1 MHFWGHYIM
10 NLLENMDH
18 ELWESKNVIY
28 CYTNK
33 INGKRYVG
41 QTIQKLRKRHGQHL
55 SGKQLIDKKLKQYGV
70 ENFKLEVLHLADIY
84 SIDMLE
90 KHYIICLNT
99 IVKNGEGYNIS
110 SGGSNGNVWINKTDE
125 EIEEIKRKMSEA
137 KKGKYIGENNH
148 SFGKRKSEETRRK
161 LSENLKGK
169 FIGENN
175 PFFGRKHSEEAKRK
189 MSEAKKGKYIGENHP
204 NYGKKH
210 SEETRRKMS
219 ENLKGRF
226 IGENSPNYGK
236 KFSEEVKRKMSE
248 AKKGKYMGENNYKS
262 IPIVGV
268 GIDNMLVYKCIREAK
283 KDGFNNNAISRCCNG
298 KQLSYKGY
306 KWYHKE
312 DYDKLSKEDVNIIQ
326 QRLEKEIKSKTS
338 IKNIVAISIKDG
350 KILFFENSKQAITKG
365 FDYSHIHKCCRG
377 ETKTHKGYM
386 WYYKE
391 DYDRLSEED
400 IDIIRQRLKEKIK
413 IENEFQSIV
422 AVSIKDGKVLFFE
435 NTKQIAKENFRSGD
449 IYRCCRKE
457 RVTHKGYK
465 WYYKED
471 YDKMIKETD

>member
-1 MHFWGHYIM
+1 M

-41 QTIQKLRKRHGQHL
+41 QTIQKLKKRHGQHL

-70 ENFKLEVLHLADIY
+70 ENFKLEVLHLADMY

-99 IVKNGEGYNIS
+99 IVKNGEGYNIA
-110 SGGSNGNVWINKTDE
+110 SGGSNGNSLAGKTNE
-125 EIEEIKRKMSEA
+125 EMEEFKRKISEA
-137 KKGKYIGENNH
+137 KKGKYMGENSPNY
-148 SFGKRKSEETRRK
+148 GKKM
-161 LSENLKGK
+161 
-169 FIGENN
+169 
-175 PFFGRKHSEEAKRK
+175 SEEAKRK
-189 MSEAKKGKYIGENHP
+189 MIETLKGKYT
-204 NYGKKH
+204 GK
-210 SEETRRKMS
+210 
-219 ENLKGRF
+219 
-226 IGENSPNYGK
+226 NSPNYGK
-236 KFSEEVKRKMSE
+236 KFSEEVKRKISE

-471 YDKMIKETD
+471 YDKMIAETD

>member
-1 MHFWGHYIM
+1 M

-18 ELWESKNVIY
+18 ERWESKNVIY

-110 SGGSNGNVWINKTDE
+110 SGGSNGNSLAGKTNE
-125 EIEEIKRKMSEA
+125 EIEEFKRK
-137 KKGKYIGENNH
+137 I
-148 SFGKRKSEETRRK
+148 
-161 LSENLKGK
+161 
-169 FIGENN
+169 
-175 PFFGRKHSEEAKRK
+175 
-189 MSEAKKGKYIGENHP
+189 SEAKKGKYIGENHP

-268 GIDNMLVYKCIREAK
+268 GIDNMLVYNCIREAK

>member
-110 SGGSNGNVWINKTDE
+110 SGGSNGNSLAGKTNE
-125 EIEEIKRKMSEA
+125 EIEEFKRK
-137 KKGKYIGENNH
+137 I
-148 SFGKRKSEETRRK
+148 
-161 LSENLKGK
+161 
-169 FIGENN
+169 
-175 PFFGRKHSEEAKRK
+175 
-189 MSEAKKGKYIGENHP
+189 SEAKKGKYIGENHP

-236 KFSEEVKRKMSE
+236 KFSEEVKRKISE

>member
-18 ELWESKNVIY
+18 ELWESENVIY

-110 SGGSNGNVWINKTDE
+110 SGGSNGNAWINKTDE
-125 EIEEIKRKMSEA
+125 EIEEIKRKMSET

-148 SFGKRKSEETRRK
+148 LFGKRKSEEHKRK
-161 LSENLKGK
+161 ISKTLKEK
-169 FIGENN
+169 FSKEKN
-175 PFFGRKHSEEAKRK
+175 PFFGRKHSEESKRK
-189 MSEAKKGKYIGENHP
+189 ISEAKKGK
-204 NYGKKH
+204 
-210 SEETRRKMS
+210 
-219 ENLKGRF
+219 F

-236 KFSEEVKRKMSE
+236 KFSEEHKRKLSE
-248 AKKGKYMGENNYKS
+248 AKKGKYIGENNPKCT
-262 IPIVGV
+262 PVVGV
-268 GIDNMLVYKCIREAK
+268 GIDNILFYKYIAEAEN
-283 KDGFNNNAISRCCNG
+283 DGFNRNLIP
-298 KQLSYKGY
+298 
-306 KWYHKE
+306 
-312 DYDKLSKEDVNIIQ
+312 
-326 QRLEKEIKSKTS
+326 
-338 IKNIVAISIKDG
+338 
-350 KILFFENSKQAITKG
+350 
-365 FDYSHIHKCCRG
+365 KCCSYYHDP
-377 ETKTHKGYM
+377 EAFLKKYKKPYKLHKGYM

-391 DYDRLSEED
+391 DYDKLEED
-400 IDIIRQRLKEKIK
+400 VNIIIKRLEKEINKAK
-413 IENEFQSIV
+413 TPFKNIV
-422 AVSIKDGKVLFFE
+422 AASINNGDILFFE
-435 NTKQIAKENFRSGD
+435 NVSQATKEGFNSSCIH
-449 IYRCCRKE
+449 RCCRGE
-457 RVTHKGYK
+457 LNTHKGYK

-471 YDKMIKETD
+471 YDKMITETD

>member
-1 MHFWGHYIM
+1 M

-110 SGGSNGNVWINKTDE
+110 SGGSNGNSLAGKTNE
-125 EIEEIKRKMSEA
+125 EIEEFKRKISEA
-137 KKGKYIGENNH
+137 KKGKYIGEN
-148 SFGKRKSEETRRK
+148 
-161 LSENLKGK
+161 
-169 FIGENN
+169 
-175 PFFGRKHSEEAKRK
+175 
-189 MSEAKKGKYIGENHP
+189 
-204 NYGKKH
+204 
-210 SEETRRKMS
+210 
-219 ENLKGRF
+219 
-226 IGENSPNYGK
+226 SPNYRK